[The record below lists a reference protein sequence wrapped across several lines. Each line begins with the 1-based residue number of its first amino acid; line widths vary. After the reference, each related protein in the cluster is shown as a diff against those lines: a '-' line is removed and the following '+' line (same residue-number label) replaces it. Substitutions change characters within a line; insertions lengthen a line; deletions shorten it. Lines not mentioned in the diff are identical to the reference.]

1 MKIKGILID
10 LDNTLYE
17 YNSGHNIA
25 LDTTI
30 QYISKMYSIPE
41 NTLRL
46 SYESGRKQ
54 THRSLHGLAS
64 SHSRLLYLQ
73 KLIEDNRI
81 SYKYILDFHNIYW
94 DTFIKNMKLYEGVLE
109 LFTLFKD
116 KNCIVTDLTA
126 DIQFKKLI
134 QLGLMD
140 NIKYIVTSEE
150 SGKEKPHP
158 YIFHLALE
166 KIGLDKTE
174 LVYIGDDYEKDII
187 GATSMGIKAIWL
199 NRQMQKKELGP
210 NMFEVNEFNQILEV
224 IKKI

>member
-1 MKIKGILID
+1 
-10 LDNTLYE
+10 
-17 YNSGHNIA
+17 
-25 LDTTI
+25 
-30 QYISKMYSIPE
+30 
-41 NTLRL
+41 
-46 SYESGRKQ
+46 
-54 THRSLHGLAS
+54 
-64 SHSRLLYLQ
+64 
-73 KLIEDNRI
+73 
-81 SYKYILDFHNIYW
+81 
-94 DTFIKNMKLYEGVLE
+94 MKLYEGVLE

>member
-17 YNSGHNIA
+17 YTSGHNIA

-54 THRSLHGLAS
+54 THRSLHGLAA

-116 KNCIVTDLTA
+116 NNCIVTDLTA

-166 KIGLDKTE
+166 KIGLDKNE
-174 LVYIGDDYEKDII
+174 LVYIGDDYEKDIV

-210 NMFEVNEFNQILEV
+210 NMTQVNEFNQILEV
-224 IKKI
+224 IKKL